1 MQIIL
6 KYNIKKLIV
15 YSLRKG
21 MVLHCMLK
29 CVTTNSFNQEKV
41 TEEKYIRSLNKKAV
55 YNQLQLSATKITF

>member
-1 MQIIL
+1 M
-6 KYNIKKLIV
+6 